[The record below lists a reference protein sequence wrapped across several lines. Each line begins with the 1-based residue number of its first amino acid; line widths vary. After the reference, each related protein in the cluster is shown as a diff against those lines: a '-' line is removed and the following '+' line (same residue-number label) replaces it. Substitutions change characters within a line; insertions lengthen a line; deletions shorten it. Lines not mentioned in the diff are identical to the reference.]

1 LVAVAV
7 WVLTFAVA
15 AGSGL
20 ALWHLR
26 PESRPP
32 PAAGIAHG
40 LIGTIGL
47 VALLLALRGP
57 ARGVETGVGSFGTIS
72 ATLFAAA
79 LATGV
84 ALLLLR
90 RTPFVMAI
98 HAGIAITGY
107 MLLLA
112 WNALG

>member
-1 LVAVAV
+1 LVAAAV
-7 WVLTFAVA
+7 WILTFAVA

-26 PESRPP
+26 PDSRPP
-32 PAAGIAHG
+32 LAAGITHG
-40 LIGTIGL
+40 IIGTTGL

-57 ARGVETGVGSFGTIS
+57 VRGVETGVGSFGTIS
-72 ATLFAAA
+72 ATLFAVASV
-79 LATGV
+79 TGV

-90 RTPFVMAI
+90 RKPLVMAI